1 MERTS
6 QGPGIPPAAGS
17 TEEAIVLAERVVSV
31 ERGQRVQATVVAQD
45 GDRIW
50 FGYRGAVLEART
62 NVPLTVGATFEFVV
76 AATSPRI
83 ELVQVRPGA
92 SAVAAGP
99 APTTAFAGDPFAA
112 LQAFVQALRDHSAAA
127 AIPPALT
134 NALSAWAAG
143 DVQGP
148 ALLAL
153 DRLLGHRHEARLLQ
167 LHGDGAAAAAELRT
181 DAKAIALASLVRAD
195 GGAGGAA
202 AARALVAALSAC
214 ERDQAERA
222 AVGAPTWLPLPPC
235 PAMGLLDARLFVPA
249 VDEREPERAAAD
261 GEGARAFTVVLLLEL
276 TKLGPLRVDLVLRGE
291 RVAATFVVASA
302 STAAMLRGASAGLEA
317 RLQAAG
323 LTVDPCRVHTAPGGV
338 LPVADLLPPPRAG
351 TALVDV
357 HA

>member
-1 MERTS
+1 MDRTS

-17 TEEAIVLAERVVSV
+17 PEEPTVLAERVVSV

-134 NALSAWAAG
+134 NALAAWAAG
-143 DVQGP
+143 DVQAP

-153 DRLLGHRHEARLLQ
+153 DRLLGHRHEARLLH
-167 LHGDGAAAAAELRT
+167 LHGDDAAAAAELRT

-202 AARALVAALSAC
+202 AARTLVAALSAC

-235 PAMGLLDARLFVPA
+235 PAMGLLEARMFVPA
-249 VDEREPERAAAD
+249 VDEREPERPAAD
-261 GEGARAFTVVLLLEL
+261 GAQAFTVVLLLEL

-291 RVAATFVVASA
+291 RVAATFVAAPA